1 MMLRRFLFLC
11 FVVLLPALFSVLPQ
25 SLFAQRT
32 EIYEADLRYYNR
44 ALELFNKEKYAVAQ
58 KHFLWYAQFSKDRE
72 TRINAEYY
80 AGVCAMELFNPDA
93 INLLNGVAIKYP
105 EHSKAQPALFNL
117 GKYFYRSKDNKSA
130 VKYLS
135 GVNPIALTPT
145 EAGEYWFIK
154 GYCLFKLDEFD
165 ASKLAFKNIKDDK
178 GKYYDASNYYYGYV
192 AYRQGNYEEALEHLN
207 RTQKSKT
214 FGPLAQVYIAQI
226 YFARKQYA
234 EVVSFADSITN
245 KEIIY
250 DVAGIVGQSYYE
262 MHQYEKALPYLQR
275 FNSNP
280 PVTKTSKDIYRLGY
294 CYLIAGQY
302 DKAIEELGSIATEKD
317 TTAQFASF
325 NLGQAYLKSG
335 KKPQA
340 RNAFNAAYKL
350 GLNNDITELS
360 LFNYA
365 KLSFE
370 LSFQQDALK
379 DLVKF
384 VNDYPE
390 SEYIDEANSALS
402 ELMLST
408 KNYKDAIK
416 TLESIKKP
424 TAQNNAAYQRVC
436 YYRAEEL
443 YLNNDY
449 VNSEEYFVKSQ
460 KFDFDKRLFA
470 LSYFWMGELHYKKG
484 EYAKSFDYYQH
495 FQKFAETKSSRFYP
509 MAFYNKGYAQLKQED
524 FQQAIAEYKLF
535 TETEYSK
542 ANIELYTD
550 ASMRIADCYF
560 VMHNYAKA
568 LESYE
573 FIVLKKLNG
582 ADYALYQ
589 QAMILGV
596 ESKHA
601 QKVSTLK
608 TLTQTYPKSQ
618 YIDDAIFEIANVN
631 LQTENYIEALQGFQ
645 NIIDNYPRSLYIRK
659 ALLNKG
665 LSYRNMSKDDQAL
678 DAFKV
683 LITNYSS
690 SDEARNALVVIE
702 NIFVNKGEAEEYLE
716 FIKVLPN
723 VTVSPTYQDSITY
736 ESAFNSYKNGD
747 CEKAVKTFGSYITR
761 FPGGFFILKAHYY
774 KAECDFKLKNN
785 DAALVGYEYVAN
797 YNRNDFTER
806 STRQC
811 AILYYGK
818 KEYTKANNY
827 YASLERIASNKDNLA
842 LALLGQLRC
851 ANQSADSTTEKAA
864 IAAVKY
870 INSGIGQKDGII
882 ESRLALARFNLSQN
896 KLDSAMADYQFV
908 LKETKNAMAAESKF
922 QTANILF
929 QKKDY
934 KKAKKT
940 VFELSDN
947 FSSYENWV
955 ARGYMILAE
964 IYLIEKDQFQA
975 KATLQ
980 SIIENYEPN
989 DAIKQ
994 AAIDRMKQLIDEE
1007 ERLKPK
1013 QTPPAEKEVQPN

>member
-1 MMLRRFLFLC
+1 MLSAF
-11 FVVLLPALFSVLPQ
+11 LPQ
-25 SLFAQRT
+25 ISVAQRT
-32 EIYEADLRYYNR
+32 EVYEADLRYYNR

-58 KHFLWYAQFSKDRE
+58 KHFLWYVQFSKDRE
-72 TRINAEYY
+72 TRINAEFY

-130 VKYLS
+130 VKYLN
-135 GVNPIALTPT
+135 GVNPIALTPE

-165 ASKLAFKNIKDDK
+165 ASQLAFKNIKDDK
-178 GKYYDASNYYYGYV
+178 GKYYEASNYYYGYV
-192 AYRQGNYEEALEHLN
+192 SYRQNNYEEALEHLN

-214 FGPLAQVYIAQI
+214 FWPLAQVYIAQI
-226 YFARKQYA
+226 YFARKQYT

-262 MHQYEKALPYLQR
+262 LHQYEKALPYLQR

-280 PVTKTSKDIYRLGY
+280 PVAKTNKDVYRLGY
-294 CYLIAGQY
+294 CYLIAGDY
-302 DKAIEELGSIATEKD
+302 DKAIEQLGSIAGEKD

-325 NLGQAYLKSG
+325 NLGQAYLKVD

-350 GLNNDITELS
+350 GFNNDITELS

-424 TAQNNAAYQRVC
+424 TPQNNAAYQRVC

-449 VNSEEYFVKSQ
+449 INSEVYFEKSM
-460 KFDFDKRLFA
+460 KFDYDKRLFA
-470 LSYFWMGELHYKKG
+470 LSHFWMGELNYKKG
-484 EYAKSFDYYQH
+484 EYVKSHDYYQQ
-495 FQKFAETKSSRFYP
+495 FQKFPETKTTRFFP
-509 MAFYNKGYAQLKQED
+509 MAFYNKGYTQLKQD
-524 FQQAIAEYKLF
+524 NFQQAINEFKSF

-542 ANIELYTD
+542 GNIELFTD
-550 ASMRIADCYF
+550 AAMRIADCYF
-560 VMHNYAKA
+560 VMHNYNKA
-568 LESYE
+568 LDSYE
-573 FIVLKKLNG
+573 LIVLKKLNG

-596 ESKHA
+596 ESKHQ

-645 NIIDNYPRSLYIRK
+645 NIIDNYPRSSYIRK
-659 ALLNKG
+659 AMLNKG
-665 LSYRNMSKDDQAL
+665 LCYYNMSKDDQAL

-683 LITNYSS
+683 LITDYSS
-690 SDEARNALVVIE
+690 SDEARNALVVVK
-702 NIFVNKGEAEEYLE
+702 NIFVNKGEADEYLD

-761 FPGGFFILKAHYY
+761 FPGGFFILKANYY
-774 KAECDFKLKNN
+774 KAECDFKLKNY
-785 DAALVGYEYVAN
+785 DAALVSYEYVAT

-811 AILYYGK
+811 AILYYQK
-818 KEYTKANNY
+818 KDCAKANTY

-842 LALLGQLRC
+842 LALLGQLHC
-851 ANQSADSTTEKAA
+851 AMQSADSTTEKAA
-864 IAAVKY
+864 AAATKY
-870 INSGIGQKDGII
+870 LNSGIGQKDGII
-882 ESRLALARFNLSQN
+882 EARMAMARYNLSQN
-896 KLDSAMADYQFV
+896 KLDSAFVDYQFV
-908 LKETKNAMAAESKF
+908 LKETKNAMAAESKY
-922 QTANILF
+922 QIANIQF

-940 VFELSDN
+940 AFELSDN

-955 ARGYMILAE
+955 AKGFLLIAE
-964 IYLIEKDQFQA
+964 VYVIEKDYFQA

-989 DAIKQ
+989 DTIKQ
-994 AAIDRMKQLIDEE
+994 TAISRMKQLIEEE

-1013 QTPPAEKEVQPN
+1013 QTPPADKEVQPN